1 MGGWE
6 SKKSKFASEAGSL
19 YFLYPLFERKAN
31 LFRTS
36 NSKEGNYCGCPP
48 CLTTKR
54 AGGPGGWWER
64 ETEGVAFPPAPSLV
78 FLRNKDSDHNI
89 IFFHFFYFLRPPSA
103 GFSRAP
109 LLLTIYPPGQK
120 KPFLFSEAMSAG
132 CGRGGGGKVH
142 VVGVVVVV
150 VLVVRSEVA
159 PLRRLRQLGVVLE
172 QHLPPQ
178 LLQDR
183 LDGVLPLPAAQD
195 GHAAWVNLR

>member
-54 AGGPGGWWER
+54 AGEGWWER
-64 ETEGVAFPPAPSLV
+64 ETEGVAFPAPSLV
-78 FLRNKDSDHNI
+78 SLRNKDSDHNI
-89 IFFHFFYFLRPPSA
+89 FFFHFLLSSPPPLRRFLSSPSPPHYLSSGA
-103 GFSRAP
+103 K
-109 LLLTIYPPGQK
+109 TILVFPRRCR
-120 KPFLFSEAMSAG
+120 LAV
-132 CGRGGGGKVH
+132 GREGGKVH

-195 GHAAWVNLR
+195 GHAAGVNLR